1 MEGRMIEFPS
11 NGATTPGY
19 LAAAAGGTGPG
30 VVLIQEWWGLVEHIC
45 DVADRLAAEGFVVLA
60 PDLYHGEKTKSPDT
74 AGKLLMALD
83 IPRAAKEI
91 RAAGDY
97 LASLDEVHPG
107 KVGVIGFC
115 MGGQLALYAGQEF
128 PDRFAAVADFYG
140 IHPNAPVD
148 PARLRVPVLMHFATR
163 DKSIPVDS
171 ARAFV
176 GRIGSHGTRVDAYFY
191 EADHAFFND
200 TRPEVYSA
208 VDASTAWSRTVT
220 FLREHLARAVAA

>member
-1 MEGRMIEFPS
+1 MNGRMIEFSS

-19 LAAAAGGTGPG
+19 LSAPAAASGPG
-30 VVLIQEWWGLVEHIC
+30 VVLIQEWWGLVEHIR
-45 DVADRLAAEGFVVLA
+45 DLADRLSAEGFVVLA

-91 RAAGDY
+91 RAAGDH
-97 LASLDEVHPG
+97 LASQDNVQPK
-107 KVGVIGFC
+107 KVGVVGFC

-128 PDRFAAVADFYG
+128 PERVGAVVDFYG

-148 PARLRVPVLMHFATR
+148 PERLEVPVLLHFATR
-163 DKSIPVDS
+163 DKSVPVNK
-171 ARAFV
+171 AREFV
-176 GRIGSHGTRVDAYFY
+176 ERAGSSGGEVEAYYY

-208 VDASTAWSRTVT
+208 EHAATAWSRTLT
-220 FLREHLARAVAA
+220 FLRAHLAG

>member
-1 MEGRMIEFPS
+1 MIEFSS
-11 NGATTPGY
+11 NGGTTPGY
-19 LAAAAGGTGPG
+19 LSAPGAASAPG
-30 VVLIQEWWGLVEHIC
+30 VVLIQEWWGLVEHIR
-45 DVADRLAAEGFVVLA
+45 DLADRLSAEGFVVLA

-91 RAAGDY
+91 RAAGDH
-97 LASLDEVHPG
+97 LASLDNVQPK
-107 KVGVIGFC
+107 KVGVVGFC

-128 PDRFAAVADFYG
+128 PERVGAVVDFYG

-148 PARLRVPVLMHFATR
+148 PERVEVPVLMHFATR
-163 DKSIPVDS
+163 DKSVPVDKAREFV
-171 ARAFV
+171 ARA
-176 GRIGSHGTRVDAYFY
+176 GSAGGEVEAYFY

-208 VDASTAWSRTVT
+208 EHAATAWSRTLT
-220 FLREHLARAVAA
+220 FLREHLVG

>member
-1 MEGRMIEFPS
+1 MKGRMIEFSS

-19 LAAAAGGTGPG
+19 LSAPATANSPG
-30 VVLIQEWWGLVEHIC
+30 VLLIQEWWGLVEHIR
-45 DVADRLAAEGFVVLA
+45 DVADRLSAEGFVVLA

-91 RAAGDY
+91 RAAGDH
-97 LASLDEVHPG
+97 LASLENVQP
-107 KVGVIGFC
+107 KKAGVVGFC

-128 PDRFAAVADFYG
+128 PERVGAVVDFYG

-148 PARLRVPVLMHFATR
+148 PEKLRVPVLMHFATR
-163 DKSIPVDS
+163 DKSVPVDK
-171 ARAFV
+171 AREFV
-176 GRIGSHGTRVDAYFY
+176 ERAGSSGARVQAHFY

-200 TRPEVYSA
+200 TRAEVHSPE
-208 VDASTAWSRTVT
+208 DGSTAWSRTLA
-220 FLREHLARAVAA
+220 FLRERLAG

>member
-1 MEGRMIEFPS
+1 MDGRMIEFPS
-11 NGATTPGY
+11 NGAATPGY
-19 LAAAAGGTGPG
+19 LSAAATGAGPG
-30 VVLIQEWWGLVEHIC
+30 VVLIQEWWGLVEHIR
-45 DVADRLAAEGFVVLA
+45 DLADRLAAENFVVVA
-60 PDLYHGEKTKSPDT
+60 PDLYHGEKAKSPDT

-97 LASLDEVHPG
+97 LASLANVEPK

-128 PDRFAAVADFYG
+128 PDRIAAVVDFYG

-148 PARLRVPVLMHFATR
+148 PERLRVPVLMHFATR
-163 DKSIPVDS
+163 DKSVPVGT
-171 ARAFV
+171 ARKFV
-176 GRIGSHGTRVDAYFY
+176 KRGRAAGAKVEAHFY

-200 TRPEVYSA
+200 TRPEVFSPEH
-208 VDASTAWSRTVT
+208 ASTAWARTLA
-220 FLREHLARAVAA
+220 FLRLNLAG